1 LKCILRTGRAGSSA
15 AFGWLIA
22 CFQSKYQA
30 FEISCVGSTF
40 AQLKLCLMR
49 ALGHGAIFNASV
61 SGSTDN
67 PRRSADG
74 AFKGGEISG
83 AGTAV
88 ARWPRTGLK
97 A

>member
-1 LKCILRTGRAGSSA
+1 LPAFNRNTKPLKSRALDQLLRA
-15 AFGWLIA
+15 
-22 CFQSKYQA
+22 
-30 FEISCVGSTF
+30 
-40 AQLKLCLMR
+40 LKLCLMR

-67 PRRSADG
+67 PGRSADG